1 MAFYMKGSSYLGG
14 PITHTSTALVGAK
27 KHNAKHAAN
36 PSWEHKERNL
46 GKNIK
51 KVKDKSMEIG
61 KKVGEKISETIKT
74 IKE

>member
-14 PITHTSTALVGAK
+14 PLKHTSTALVGAK
-27 KHNAKHAAN
+27 KHNAKHTDK
-36 PSWEHKERNL
+36 PDWEHKERNL

-51 KVKDKSMEIG
+51 KVKDKSEKVI
-61 KKVGEKISETIKT
+61 KKVGEKISETIQT